1 MRIHADRAAMSYRS
15 RMLDLGRV
23 ATLQAVLAHGS
34 FSAAAAQLH
43 LTQPAVSRQVAQ
55 LERSLGTVLVRRTR
69 QGVLPTEAGRVLLAH
84 AELIAA
90 QVERAEAELRELRGL
105 SRGAGRPGSFPSAL
119 GHPPPRGRAPARR
132 P

>member
-34 FSAAAAQLH
+34 FSAAAVQLH

-55 LERSLGTVLVRRTR
+55 LERSLGAVLVRRTR
-69 QGVLPTEAGRVLLAH
+69 QGVLPTEAGPGLLAH

-90 QVERAEAELRELRGL
+90 QVERAEAELRGLRGVA
-105 SRGAGRPGSFPSAL
+105 RGAVRRGAV
-119 GHPPPRGRAPARR
+119 PP
-132 P
+132 